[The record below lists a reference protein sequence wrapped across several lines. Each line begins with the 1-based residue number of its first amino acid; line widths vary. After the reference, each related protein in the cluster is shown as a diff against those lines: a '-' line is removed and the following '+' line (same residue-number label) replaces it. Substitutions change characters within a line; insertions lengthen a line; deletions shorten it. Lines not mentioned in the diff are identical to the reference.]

1 MLYFVQQKRGVRP
14 YWRLNVVLC
23 ATFLTMFP
31 GLKPIFAQIVA
42 QNATFPFLWCKEAG
56 KCCILC
62 RICRHICPGKGSA
75 NAEFAQPTCS
85 SNVTVKIRTLTWS
98 SGSFGRSSGGTARK
112 GAVQNRHT
120 PIYAINAARPYRLRP
135 YERARTLRRPCPH
148 QSDVYAYS
156 FVSISKKSLTQVFH
170 FSAT

>member
-56 KCCILC
+56 KRTAKEYRVVKWTDVLF
-62 RICRHICPGKGSA
+62 
-75 NAEFAQPTCS
+75 E
-85 SNVTVKIRTLTWS
+85 TV
-98 SGSFGRSSGGTARK
+98 RK
-112 GAVQNRHT
+112 GLRIAVKPR
-120 PIYAINAARPYRLRP
+120 
-135 YERARTLRRPCPH
+135 
-148 QSDVYAYS
+148 
-156 FVSISKKSLTQVFH
+156 K
-170 FSAT
+170 